1 MISPGRMLVRFW
13 GVRGSYP
20 SPGVATVRYG
30 GNTSCVE
37 VRCGDVRLV
46 IDAGTGIRRLG
57 RQLTSGAPVHLLLSH
72 THWDHVQGLPFF
84 KPIYR
89 EGERLTIY
97 ALERH
102 RQSLREIISGL
113 WAEALFPVRLDELAA
128 QPEFVEVRADESFQI
143 GEVTVR
149 TARLNHPYI
158 AIGYR
163 IEHRGCTVAYV
174 SDTAPFRDL
183 LLETEV
189 VMDRPDLTRS
199 MPPET
204 RRQLDA
210 MEAGVVSLARDADL
224 LIYDTQFTEAE
235 YAERPHWGHSTP
247 AVGLA
252 VALAAGSKRLMLFHH
267 APDRT
272 DEAMDAVLAETRKL
286 AAGSVAIDA
295 AFEGLEVEL

>member
-1 MISPGRMLVRFW
+1 MLVRFW

-20 SPGVATVRYG
+20 SPGAATVRYG

-37 VRCGDVRLV
+37 VVCGDTRLV

-57 RQLTSGAPVHLLLSH
+57 RHLEAGSPVHLLLSH

-113 WAEALFPVRLDELAA
+113 WAEAFFPVRMDELAA
-128 QPEFVEVRADESFQI
+128 QREFVEVRAGETFHI
-143 GEVTVR
+143 GPVTVR

-163 IEHRGCTVAYV
+163 IEHAGRTVTYV

-199 MPPET
+199 LPPET
-204 RRQLDA
+204 RRQLDE
-210 MEAGVVSLARDADL
+210 MEANVVSLAKDADL

-235 YAERPHWGHSTP
+235 YADRPHWGHSTP

-252 VALAAGSKRLMLFHH
+252 VAMAARARRLMLFHH
-267 APDRT
+267 APDRA
-272 DEAMDAVLAETRKL
+272 DDAMDVILTETRKL
-286 AAGSVAIDA
+286 AHDGVIIDA
-295 AFEGLEVEL
+295 AYEGLEVEL